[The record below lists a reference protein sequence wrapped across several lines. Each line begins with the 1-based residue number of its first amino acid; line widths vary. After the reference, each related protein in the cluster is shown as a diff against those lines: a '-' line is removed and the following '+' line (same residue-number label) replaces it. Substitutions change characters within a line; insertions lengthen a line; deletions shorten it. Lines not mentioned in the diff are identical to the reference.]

1 MAKFL
6 VTYHGPGHPA
16 RAEMES
22 ARKDFMAWLGKAGAA
37 VTDPGAPLGFAG
49 QVCAGEPEPLAAIIG
64 YSIMEGDS
72 VEAMKDLLA
81 SHPFVVRG
89 GTLQINQAMA

>member
-6 VTYHGPGHPA
+6 VTYHGAGHPDP
-16 RAEMES
+16 AEMES
-22 ARKDFMAWLGKAGAA
+22 ARKDFMAWLGNAGSA
-37 VTDPGAPLGFAG
+37 VADPGAPVGFAG
-49 QVCAGEPEPLAAIIG
+49 QVSTGEPSPVSDIIG

-72 VEAMKDLLA
+72 VEAMKELLA
-81 SHPFVVRG
+81 SHPFVARG